1 MFREFYLQGSGSWLA
16 WLGLAVLFLHSI
28 FSAVVK
34 KQLNS
39 WSGDFYNLLQTVEVG
54 SGSSSEDQAR
64 VVSQLWSFVGIV
76 APMALA
82 HPVSQWVR
90 NVWTLEWRLCLVN
103 NYLSRWN
110 NEGTPVEGAS
120 QRIQEDTARF
130 AQKFDGA
137 IGTLLNATMTLIVF
151 IPVLSGLGSV
161 ASPPGCL
168 AALGNN
174 WLVYIAVVTASLH
187 LGGAWLIGRPL
198 VSLEITNQRVEAA
211 FRLDLVLQET
221 EKRDHSDSASARLVR
236 DLRANYNSLYRN
248 FFGLNFFLST
258 FDQVLVL
265 LPYVLVAPLLFAD
278 ENNRVRLGV
287 LVQVS
292 NSFDRVFGAL
302 TVVAENYAALQDFR
316 STVHRL
322 LEFERSLTA
331 PSHAQLV
338 SPGSELSSDMTAQRV
353 SSGSPQAKYNNA

>member
-16 WLGLAVLFLHSI
+16 WLGLVVLLLHSI

-39 WSGDFYNLLQTVEVG
+39 WSGDFYNLLQAVEVG
-54 SGSSSEDQAR
+54 SGSSVGDQEK
-64 VVSQLWSFVGIV
+64 VISQLWSFVDIV
-76 APMALA
+76 APMVLV
-82 HPVSQWVR
+82 HPISKWVR

-103 NYLSRWN
+103 NYLSRWTN
-110 NEGTPVEGAS
+110 QGEPVEGAS

-130 AQKFDGA
+130 TQKFDRA
-137 IGTLLNATMTLIVF
+137 IGTLLDAAMTLIVF

-161 ASPPGCL
+161 AVPPSSL

-174 WLVYIAVVTASLH
+174 WLVVIAVSTAALH

-211 FRLDLVLQET
+211 FRLDLVLEET
-221 EKRDHSDSASARLVR
+221 GKRDCSNSVSARLVR
-236 DLRANYNSLYRN
+236 DLRVNYNSLYRS
-248 FFGLNFFLST
+248 FFSLNFFLST

-278 ENNRVRLGV
+278 EHNRVRLGV
-287 LVQVS
+287 LIQVS

-322 LEFERSLTA
+322 VEFERSLTA
-331 PSHAQLV
+331 SGHAQLV
-338 SPGSELSSDMTAQRV
+338 DEGSELSSDRTAQRV
-353 SSGSPQAKYNNA
+353 S